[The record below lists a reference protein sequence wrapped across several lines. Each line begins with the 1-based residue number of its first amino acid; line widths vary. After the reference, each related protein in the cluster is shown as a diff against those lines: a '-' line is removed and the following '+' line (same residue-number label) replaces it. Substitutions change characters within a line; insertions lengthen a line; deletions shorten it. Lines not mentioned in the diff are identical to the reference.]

1 MYISIDITYIYRL
14 YLYYIMYRVYTTE
27 GPTKKWLQQHAK
39 KRKKWLQPG
48 SNDFN
53 LYPFNSLLENKKP
66 SN

>member
-27 GPTKKWLQQHAK
+27 GLTKKWLQPHAK
-39 KRKKWLQPG
+39 KYEKWLQPG
-48 SNDFN
+48 SNELK